1 MKKIL
6 FIVLAL
12 ALSSSFA
19 FAQFENERFVL
30 HYSLG
35 ALDGFDTLKE
45 KVKSV
50 KEYECEIDNH
60 GIVNK
65 SKRRLQEEANYDD
78 QGFIIKGI
86 YHYVNGDVSEK

>member
-35 ALDGFDTLKE
+35 ADAESETLKRN
-45 KVKSV
+45 VKSV
-50 KEYECEIDNH
+50 KDYECEIDNH
-60 GIVNK
+60 DIVNK
-65 SKRRLQEEANYDD
+65 GKRHLQKEANFDNKVVHTVSYIIRGITYYD
-78 QGFIIKGI
+78 
-86 YHYVNGDVSEK
+86 